1 MNDERGLTLVE
12 ILVTISILAVVT
24 SGFYMVML
32 SGTESSQTTR
42 SLAQVGE
49 EARLGFNRILRDTRQ
64 ADTIT
69 DNTASAYTIR
79 VDYNDDGLYQTPNAQ
94 GDYEILTYAFDQAS
108 GRITISATGAGTQ
121 TLMDGVEQV
130 PGEDVFSY
138 SSNRLEYD
146 WNGDG
151 VTTLAELED
160 AGSFGV
166 TLTAA
171 EIQSFISS
179 VNYAVRI
186 RDDSCTEVGADR
198 CGRTIFYGQAQL
210 RNRR

>member
-69 DNTASAYTIR
+69 GNTASAYTIR

-151 VTTLAELED
+151 VTTLAELQN

-171 EIQSFISS
+171 EIQAFISS

-186 RDDSCTEVGADR
+186 RDDSCTEAGADR